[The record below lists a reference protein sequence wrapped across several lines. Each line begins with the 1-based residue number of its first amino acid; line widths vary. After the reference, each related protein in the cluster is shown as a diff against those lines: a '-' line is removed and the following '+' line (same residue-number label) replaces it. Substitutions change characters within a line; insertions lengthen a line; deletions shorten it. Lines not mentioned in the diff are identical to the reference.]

1 MSQLSAKT
9 LAPHHHSHA
18 EASNPEPLAPLTAR
32 RFAILTCLDARLDP
46 TRLLGVPE
54 DSAHVIRNAGGRAS
68 DDVIT
73 ALIASHQALGT
84 REWFLIQHT
93 DCGERLQDQDLD
105 AVLAGKASA
114 IVTGKSASFADL
126 SVAVGDDLHR
136 IRQHPQLPAGIQVFG
151 YVYDVR
157 HNLLIEVPASR
168 TAAVRAS
175 PTVSL

>member
-1 MSQLSAKT
+1 MSQLPAETPVPPSHFRAGAT
-9 LAPHHHSHA
+9 GSEPIPLLA
-18 EASNPEPLAPLTAR
+18 AR
-32 RFAILTCLDARLDP
+32 RFAIITCLDARLDP
-46 TRLLGVPE
+46 ARLLGVPE

-68 DDVIT
+68 DEVIT
-73 ALIASHQALGT
+73 ALIASHRTLGT

-105 AVLAGKASA
+105 AVLAGTVSA

-126 SVAVGDDLHR
+126 SAAVGDDLHR
-136 IRQHPQLPAGIQVFG
+136 IYQHPQLPAGVQVFG

-168 TAAVRAS
+168 TSSVRTSSAL
-175 PTVSL
+175 SL